1 MKRLMLVLVLA
12 LGAATPACQDS
23 VPPSSERAER
33 IDLNTASVKDLE
45 RLPGVGDK
53 LARKIMASRNAR
65 GGRFDS
71 LEQLLQIDG
80 IGQKTLDAIRPYVYV
95 R

>member
-1 MKRLMLVLVLA
+1 MRRLVFLFSLA
-12 LGAATPACQDS
+12 SGVAAPACQQGT
-23 VPPSSERAER
+23 PPPTQAVR
-33 IDLNTASVKDLE
+33 IDLNTATLKDLE
-45 RLPGVGDK
+45 RLPAVGDK

-65 GGRFDS
+65 GGRFDN

-80 IGQKTLDAIRPYVYV
+80 VGAKTLDAIRPYVYV